1 MCEYL
6 SDCQTAATYTYSEIN
21 IHNRTEH
28 VHIQLGFRVLFS
40 VFFDRFQIKKISQ
53 KCHVMMFIE
62 NPNTYPH
69 NYCEHL
75 CYIQLRQCYSDI
87 VLYLFCYII
96 CDTVICGLCCDT
108 SWRKKE

>member
-1 MCEYL
+1 MSLALHRPCRYMAGIRTMCEYL
-6 SDCQTAATYTYSEIN
+6 SDFKTAVTYTYSEIN

-62 NPNTYPH
+62 NPNAYPH
-69 NYCEHL
+69 NYCKTF
-75 CYIQLRQCYSDI
+75 
-87 VLYLFCYII
+87 VLYTAKTMLQ
-96 CDTVICGLCCDT
+96 
-108 SWRKKE
+108 